1 MKYLLLSICTVL
13 SIGLV
18 SGQIDFEHEEWK
30 RVKAQAKKENK
41 IVFVDAYTTWCGP
54 CKWMAKNVFTDEAV
68 GDFYNK
74 NFINLKLDMEKGEGL
89 AFAQEYQVNAY
100 PTLLFV
106 DGEGSLVHKHL
117 GAVPAEQFLTV
128 GQDAVSP
135 ERRIGSYI
143 DKYPAMK
150 HDKAFLQEYVVKM
163 MSAGMQVGEAANSYF
178 DLLGDSEVVSEKN
191 LLIMQMMQPSLDS
204 KAFELLLSN
213 RSGFN
218 DLAGAEVVDGLV
230 ERVLTSQIY
239 KTVMTKDP
247 AEYQFLRAQIA
258 SLDLPEKERVLT
270 IGDMEYSDAQG
281 DMASY
286 LKHAA
291 AYSKTYH
298 WNDWNE
304 LNNLAWDMY
313 LNTALTSK
321 SQLKLAKKMAKRA
334 VALEPN
340 YYTTD
345 TYASVLY
352 KIGKYDAALEWA
364 NTAIQAA
371 KAAGEDYSGT
381 SLLVDK
387 IKAAQ

>member
-1 MKYLLLSICTVL
+1 
-13 SIGLV
+13 
-18 SGQIDFEHEEWK
+18 
-30 RVKAQAKKENK
+30 
-41 IVFVDAYTTWCGP
+41 
-54 CKWMAKNVFTDEAV
+54 
-68 GDFYNK
+68 
-74 NFINLKLDMEKGEGL
+74 
-89 AFAQEYQVNAY
+89 
-100 PTLLFV
+100 
-106 DGEGSLVHKHL
+106 
-117 GAVPAEQFLTV
+117 
-128 GQDAVSP
+128 
-135 ERRIGSYI
+135 
-143 DKYPAMK
+143 
-150 HDKAFLQEYVVKM
+150 
-163 MSAGMQVGEAANSYF
+163 
-178 DLLGDSEVVSEKN
+178 
-191 LLIMQMMQPSLDS
+191 MQMMQPSLDS

-364 NTAIQAA
+364 NTAIEAA

>member
-1 MKYLLLSICTVL
+1 MKYLLLSICTVM
-13 SIGLV
+13 SFGLV
-18 SGQIDFEHEEWK
+18 SGQINFEHEEWK
-30 RVKAQAKKENK
+30 RVKAEAKKENK

-68 GDFYNK
+68 GDFFNK
-74 NFINLKLDMEKGEGL
+74 NFINLKLGMEKGEGL

-106 DGEGSLVHKHL
+106 DGDGSLVHKHL

-135 ERRIGSYI
+135 DRRIGTYME
-143 DKYPAMK
+143 KYPSMK

-163 MSAGMQVGEAANSYF
+163 MSAGMNANEAANAYF
-178 DLLGDSEVVSEKN
+178 ELLNDGEVVNEKN

-204 KAFELLLSN
+204 KAFDLLLAN
-213 RSGFN
+213 RSAFN
-218 DLAGAEVVDGLV
+218 DLAGVEMVDGLV

-239 KTVMTKDP
+239 KTVMSKDP
-247 AEYQFLRAQIA
+247 GAYQFLPAQIA
-258 SLDLPEKERVLT
+258 SLDLPEKERILT
-270 IGDMEYSDAQG
+270 IGDMEYSDAQD
-281 DMASY
+281 DMDAY

-291 AYSKTYH
+291 TYSKNYH

-313 LNTALTSK
+313 LNNSLTTK
-321 SQLKLAKKMAKRA
+321 SELKLASKLAKRA
-334 VALEPN
+334 VLLEPN

-352 KIGKYDAALEWA
+352 KTGKYSKAMEWA
-364 NTAIQAA
+364 NTAIEAA

-381 SLLVDK
+381 SALVDK